1 MFEEGSIVAEMV
13 AVVAVWAMAFILI
26 LVFYGWG

>member
-13 AVVAVWAMAFILI
+13 AVVAVSAMAFILI